1 MRKLC
6 KKRLFIRNKSSA
18 SALDEKTTPNE
29 KSEGSF
35 MCYKATT
42 KRLINWQQQFVQ

>member
-29 KSEGSF
+29 RSEGSF
-35 MCYKATT
+35 MCDKVTT
-42 KRLINWQQQFVQ
+42 KRPINWQQQFVQ